1 MYYEK
6 NVKSF
11 IVRKG
16 EAARI
21 ENPLSLWG

>member
-6 NVKSF
+6 NIKSF

-21 ENPLSLWG
+21 ENPLSLRQ